1 MTTCGRFRP
10 EWARLTSLVPRQRDQ
25 EVSRARLR
33 IAAATQL
40 LLPWEQGCVAG
51 KWEQLPER
59 TRAQVLTLLA
69 RMIARGVLVEDGTD
83 G

>member
-1 MTTCGRFRP
+1 MRG
-10 EWARLTSLVPRQRDQ
+10 
-25 EVSRARLR
+25 LR

-51 KWEQLPER
+51 WEQLPER

-69 RMIARGVLVEDGTD
+69 RMIARGVLAEDGTD